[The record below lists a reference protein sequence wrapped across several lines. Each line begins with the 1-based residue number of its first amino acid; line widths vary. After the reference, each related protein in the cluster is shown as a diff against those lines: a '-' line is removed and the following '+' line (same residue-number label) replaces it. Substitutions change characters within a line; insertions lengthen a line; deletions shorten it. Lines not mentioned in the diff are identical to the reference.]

1 MLAMS
6 ICVCRPEANGT
17 LPLNGRRLNIICISN
32 HGDCIHISIII
43 LTNDLLL
50 KQDLNTKDLETNVI
64 VLVRGG
70 RFGAWCWYKTMSLLE
85 DSGFKVNAIDL
96 TGSGIHCSDTNKI
109 EYAELKFSCCRRHIL
124 ILNHRISKKD

>member
-1 MLAMS
+1 
-6 ICVCRPEANGT
+6 VCRPEANGT
-17 LPLNGRRLNIICISN
+17 LPLNERRLNIICISN
-32 HGDCIHISIII
+32 HGDCIHMSIII

-64 VLVRGG
+64 VLVHGG
-70 RFGAWCWYKTMSLLE
+70 GFGAWCWYKTMSLLE

-109 EYAELKFSCCRRHIL
+109 SSLSEYAEPLTSYLKGLGDAEKVWSLF
-124 ILNHRISKKD
+124 KY